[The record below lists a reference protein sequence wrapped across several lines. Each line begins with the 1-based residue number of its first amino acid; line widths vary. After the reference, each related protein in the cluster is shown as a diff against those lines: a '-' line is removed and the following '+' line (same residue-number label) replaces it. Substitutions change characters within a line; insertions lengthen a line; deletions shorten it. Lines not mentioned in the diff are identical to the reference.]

1 MNQTGHPFIELTS
14 IESTNIYAMEQARA
28 RLAQPGTA
36 FFAHEQTQGKGQR
49 GRQWQSAPGENIALS
64 VLVAPPGLEPSN
76 PFPLSC
82 ATALACYDFY
92 KNLAGDET
100 SIKWPND
107 LYWRDRKAGGILIE
121 NIVRAG
127 RWELAVVGIGINV
140 NQTAFDPSL
149 PNPVSLRQITGK
161 QFTPAVLARNL
172 CDSLHGR
179 MLQLEESNWE
189 EMQEEYQQVLFGKGS
204 QFSFRSGDEVFSAT
218 VRGVTPT
225 GELEVFDGRFR
236 HFTFGTIEW
245 LSLQVQP

>member
-1 MNQTGHPFIELTS
+1 MNQTGHPFIELITT
-14 IESTNIYAMEQARA
+14 ESTNIYAMEQARA

-49 GRQWQSAPGENIALS
+49 GKQWKSAPGENIALS
-64 VLVAPPGLEPSN
+64 LLIAPPGLEPAN

-82 ATALACYDFY
+82 ATALGCYDFY
-92 KNLAGDET
+92 KSIAGDET

-107 LYWRDRKAGGILIE
+107 IYWRDRKAGGILIE

-140 NQTAFDPSL
+140 NQTVFDPSL

-161 QFTPAVLARNL
+161 KFTPVALARML
-172 CDSLHGR
+172 CESLHR
-179 MLQLEESNWE
+179 RLQQLEEGIWHK
-189 EMQEEYQQVLFGKGS
+189 MLEEYQQVMFGLGRT
-204 QFSFRSGDEVFSAT
+204 FTFRSGPEIFPAT
-218 VRGVTPT
+218 VKGITPT

-236 HFTFGTIEW
+236 HFAFGTIDW
-245 LSLQVQP
+245 LSLQAQP